1 MTTPRLQLTGIT
13 KRYPGVVANQ
23 AISLQVLPGEIHA
36 VLGENGAGKSTLM
49 KVIYGSVKPDEG
61 VVMFNG
67 QPVHVRNPQ
76 EARALGI
83 SMVFQH
89 FSLFDTLTVAENVW
103 LGLDPKRS
111 LGRPKTVLPP
121 SGGLAPRD
129 SSGGHGSLTLAEVSA
144 SITAKAAEYGLDIDP
159 ARPVHTLS
167 VGEMQRVEI
176 IRALLTS
183 PQLLILDEPTSVLTP
198 QAVDKLFTVLRKLA
212 AEGCSI
218 LYISHKLHEIRA
230 LCTACTVLR
239 GGQVTGDCDPR
250 NESNASL
257 SRLMIG
263 AEPPALRLRAQQP
276 GDTVLLVDG
285 LSLAS
290 AEPFGTDLHDMA
302 LQVRAGEVVGIA
314 GVSGNGQSELLRSLS
329 GEDMRVPNGSIRVG
343 NQDAARL
350 SPGQRRALGL
360 HFVPEERL
368 GRGAVPTL
376 SLAHNLLLTRN
387 DAVGAF
393 GWIRVGAL
401 RRQAT
406 EIIERYKV
414 KANGPNAAAK
424 SLSGGNLQKF
434 IVGREIE
441 AKPALLI
448 VSQPTWGVDVGAA
461 AQIRGEILAL
471 RDAGC
476 AVLVVSEELEEL
488 FEICDR
494 LHVIAKGR
502 LSPSVDRAAAS
513 TELIGEW
520 MSGLWNAADQPHAA
534 EVDHAAA

>member
-1 MTTPRLQLTGIT
+1 MTPPTSPHRLQLAGIT
-13 KRYPGVVANQ
+13 KRYPGVVANNGV
-23 AISLQVLPGEIHA
+23 SLTVQPGEIHA

-49 KVIYGSVKPDEG
+49 KIIYGAVKPDEG
-61 VVMFNG
+61 SVLFNG
-67 QPVHVRNPQ
+67 RPVHIRNPQ

-103 LGLDPKRS
+103 LGLDKS
-111 LGRPKTVLPP
+111 L
-121 SGGLAPRD
+121 S
-129 SSGGHGSLTLAEVSA
+129 LAEVTA
-144 SITAKAAEYGLDIDP
+144 SITAKAAEYGLDVDP

-198 QAVDKLFTVLRKLA
+198 QAVDKLFVVLRQLA

-239 GGQVTGDCDPR
+239 GGQVTGVCDPR
-250 NESNASL
+250 QESNASL

-263 AEPPALRLRAQQP
+263 AEPPALTPRPSRAGAP
-276 GDTVLLVDG
+276 VLEVAG

-290 AEPFGTDLHDMA
+290 EDPFGTA
-302 LQVRAGEVVGIA
+302 LERIALTVRAGEVVGIA
-314 GVSGNGQSELLRSLS
+314 GVSGNGQGELLMALS
-329 GEDMRVPNGSIRVG
+329 GEDRRAPAGSVRVAG
-343 NQDAARL
+343 QDVARL
-350 SPGQRRALGL
+350 GPGRRRALGL

-368 GRGAVPTL
+368 GRGAVPTM
-376 SLAHNLLLTRN
+376 SLAHNLLLSRR
-387 DAVGAF
+387 DAVGPL
-393 GWIRVGAL
+393 GWLRVGAL
-401 RRQAT
+401 KRQAAD
-406 EIIERYKV
+406 IIARYQV
-414 KANGPNAAAK
+414 KANGPDAAAK

-441 AKPALLI
+441 AKPHLLI

-488 FEICDR
+488 FEISDR

-502 LSPSVDRAAAS
+502 LSPSLDRAEAS
-513 TELIGEW
+513 IERIGEW
-520 MSGLWNAADQPHAA
+520 MSGLWDDASANHKKKETA
-534 EVDHAAA
+534 HAAA